1 MSAIEILGNGP
12 LSGEIEVQGSKNAVL
27 PMMAAAVLGNGIT
40 VIENVPKIQ
49 DVCCMMGILN
59 SLGCVCS
66 LKENR
71 LTVDSS
77 GASGTCIRKEDME
90 KMRSSVI
97 LLAPLL
103 ARQGEACIYYPGG
116 CMIGK
121 RPIDLHLFALGR
133 FGAEIMEDRETGRVK
148 AKVSGRSACL
158 KGAFVEFPYP
168 SVGATEN
175 AIFAAVAA
183 DGESFLSGCARE
195 PEITALCHM
204 LNRMGARILGVGTS
218 HLRISGGLPLHG
230 CTVRADGDRIVA
242 GTYLMAAAASM
253 GEIQINGIHSEE
265 LKGVTELLKEAG
277 AFIYTEKDR
286 IFLRS
291 PRPLGQMRTV
301 TGPYPAFPTDLQSPL
316 MTLLCVSKGGEIRE
330 TVFESRFKTA
340 GELNK
345 MGASIRLEG
354 DRAFV
359 RGGRRLFGCRVKAC
373 DLRGGAALVTA
384 GLTASGITVVEDAEY
399 IKRGYENIC
408 RDLSQLGGRLRYM
421 ERDITAPGRKE
432 QPSKEDREA
441 K

>member
-27 PMMAAAVLGNGIT
+27 PMMAAAVLGNGMT

-49 DVCCMMGILN
+49 DVYCMMGILN
-59 SLGCVCS
+59 SLGCSCS

-77 GASGTCIRKEDME
+77 GLSGTCVRKEDME

-121 RPIDLHLFALGR
+121 RPIDLHLSALKR
-133 FGAEIMEDRETGRVK
+133 FGAEIREEQETGRVW
-148 AKVSGRSACL
+148 ARVSGRFACL
-158 KGAFVEFPYP
+158 RGAFVELPYP

-230 CTVRADGDRIVA
+230 CTVRADGDRIAA

-253 GEIQINGIHSEE
+253 GEIQINGIRSEE
-265 LKGVTELLKEAG
+265 LRCVTELLKEAG
-277 AFIYTEKDR
+277 AFLYTEEDR

-291 PRPLGQMRTV
+291 PRPLGEMRAV
-301 TGPYPAFPTDLQSPL
+301 TGPYPAFPTDLQSPF
-316 MTLLCVSKGGEIRE
+316 MALLCVSEGGEVRE
-330 TVFESRFKTA
+330 TVFENRFRTA

-345 MGASIRLEG
+345 MGASIRLYG

-359 RGGRRLFGCRVKAC
+359 RGRRRLSGCRVQAL
-373 DLRGGAALVTA
+373 DLRGGAALVAA
-384 GLTASGITVVEDAEY
+384 GLTAAGRTVVENAEY
-399 IKRGYENIC
+399 IKRGYEDIC
-408 RDLSQLGGRLRYM
+408 RDFNLLGGRLRLIG
-421 ERDITAPGRKE
+421 RDVTAPERE
-432 QPSKEDREA
+432 PQPPGGEK
-441 K
+441 KMQ